1 MQQTTATTSD
11 AHNPFLQASIQNK
24 NHESTG
30 AVPELPSTLKLSEK
44 DIEAYKA
51 NEFILGQVPECPPPV
66 ELC

>member
-1 MQQTTATTSD
+1 MQQTTATTSGS
-11 AHNPFLQASIQNK
+11 HNPFLQASIQNK
-24 NHESTG
+24 SLESAS

-51 NEFILGQVPECPPPV
+51 KEFIIGQVPECPPPV